1 MKNISKLVAL
11 AAFLTS
17 LMATSVFAD
26 GKVGISLG
34 KGVWAA
40 TGEETGLDNTS
51 TSTEVKGAGGAHGLN
66 SGKKD
71 RKGHGAFTDNIQS
84 IFFEWDNGGP
94 LAVGIQLFS
103 DVETPQAT
111 NIQSADASGSTQST
125 NTVEAEFQK
134 EMMLYA
140 IYTVPLPVDLGLYI
154 KAGVSTV
161 DVVTKE
167 NMGTGAVYGDTS
179 TDGMHI
185 GFGVERGVGDLLLRV
200 EVIGSEYDDVQQT
213 DSNSASDETAKTVK
227 VTDMIG
233 ARATISVTLTVLAV
247 SSDAEFESVC

>member
-51 TSTEVKGAGGAHGLN
+51 TSTEVKGVGGAHGLD

-71 RKGHGAFTDNIQS
+71 RKGHGAFVDTVQS
-84 IFFEWDNGGP
+84 IFFEWDNGP
-94 LAVGIQLFS
+94 ISVGIQLFS
-103 DVETPQAT
+103 DIETPQAT
-111 NIQSADASGSTQST
+111 NIQSSDASGSAQST

-134 EMMLYA
+134 EKMLYA
-140 IYTVPLPVDLGLYI
+140 ILDVPLPIDLGLYL

-161 DVVTKE
+161 DVITKE
-167 NMGTGAVYGDTS
+167 NMGTGAAYGDTT
-179 TDGMHI
+179 TDGIHI
-185 GFGVERGVGDLLLRV
+185 GFGFEKELGAILVRA
-200 EVIGSEYDDVQQT
+200 EVIGSDYDDVQQT
-213 DSNSASDETAKTVK
+213 DSNSAADETAKTVK
-227 VTDMIG
+227 ITDMIG
-233 ARATISVTLTVLAV
+233 ARASINFIKA
-247 SSDAEFESVC
+247 F

>member
-11 AAFLTS
+11 AAFLMS

-26 GKVGISLG
+26 GKVGISFG

-40 TGEETGLDNTS
+40 TGEETGLDNTT
-51 TSTEVKGAGGAHGLN
+51 TSTENKAVGGSHGLD

-71 RKGHGAFTDNIQS
+71 RKGHGAFVDTVQS
-84 IFFEWDNGGP
+84 IFFEWDNGP
-94 LAVGIQLFS
+94 VAVGIQLFS
-103 DVETPQAT
+103 DIETPQAT
-111 NIQSADASGSTQST
+111 NIQSSDSSGSTQST

-134 EMMLYA
+134 EKMLYA
-140 IYTVPLPVDLGLYI
+140 IVDVPLPIDLGLYI
-154 KAGVSTV
+154 KAGISTV
-161 DVVTKE
+161 DVITKE
-167 NMGTGAVYGDTS
+167 NMGTGASYGDTS

-185 GFGVERGVGDLLLRV
+185 GIGFEQELGALLVRA

-227 VTDMIG
+227 VTDLIG
-233 ARATISVTLTVLAV
+233 ARASISIVK
-247 SSDAEFESVC
+247 